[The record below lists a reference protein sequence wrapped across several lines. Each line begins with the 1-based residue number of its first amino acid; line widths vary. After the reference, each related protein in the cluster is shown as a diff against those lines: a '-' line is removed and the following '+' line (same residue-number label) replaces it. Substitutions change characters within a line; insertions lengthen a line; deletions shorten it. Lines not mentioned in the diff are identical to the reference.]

1 MKNINNS
8 SDKETI
14 KFITKKKKK
23 TNKLPTITSLL
34 PIKKFSLNR
43 LKK

>member
-14 KFITKKKKK
+14 KFITKKKK

-34 PIKKFSLNR
+34 PIKK
-43 LKK
+43 